1 MFYRS
6 LLSLHLCGRRDSN
19 PYALRHQI
27 LSLAWLPITTRPHI
41 KDNNTPDKCFA
52 AFSARLIPQYKCTA
66 HKYSEKT
73 DAMQADLSD
82 TGLVRHIRYRFEN
95 LMQHQLSR
103 LSDFP
108 NSRPA

>member
-41 KDNNTPDKCFA
+41 RTIKMLCSLFSTPYNVQRTNIVKKRTQCK
-52 AFSARLIPQYKCTA
+52 RTCLIPDSSVTSA
-66 HKYSEKT
+66 T
-73 DAMQADLSD
+73 
-82 TGLVRHIRYRFEN
+82 V
-95 LMQHQLSR
+95 SR
-103 LSDFP
+103 T
-108 NSRPA
+108 

>member
-41 KDNNTPDKCFA
+41 KDNKNALQPFQHALYRSINVQRTNIVKKRTQCKRTCPIPDSSVI
-52 AFSARLIPQYKCTA
+52 SAT
-66 HKYSEKT
+66 
-73 DAMQADLSD
+73 
-82 TGLVRHIRYRFEN
+82 V
-95 LMQHQLSR
+95 SR
-103 LSDFP
+103 T
-108 NSRPA
+108 